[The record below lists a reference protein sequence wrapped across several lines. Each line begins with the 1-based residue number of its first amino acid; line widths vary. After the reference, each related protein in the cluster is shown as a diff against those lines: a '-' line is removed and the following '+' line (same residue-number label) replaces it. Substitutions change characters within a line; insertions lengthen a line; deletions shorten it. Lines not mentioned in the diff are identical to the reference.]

1 MKKILSYLVT
11 IIYILAIVFCLVVLI
26 KPGASIFYQK
36 TEIKPEQISCEEN
49 SCKVQY
55 NIDQTIY
62 DPSTILILE
71 DQRVLSFVSTE
82 FVRPEDNKDSYIE
95 IIIKDEASES
105 MGTGEP
111 FRFDLENHQ
120 YSIYSKPYL
129 ISRKWTGIGLG
140 LLISCFIWFL
150 VKVVIPEKKQNKHVG
165 IFALWQQTI
174 IGILNQIDHFL
185 KERRQPLAYG
195 AVNTILAAY
204 LYLFMEWLFFVTKPS
219 FMDVLPFGEKLK
231 IMFNSAF
238 ILTVFALAGL
248 LVLFLLDA
256 LYTRKVPNFF
266 HYLYN
271 TPAAFILACLVLI
284 LIDNFT
290 YTFFK
295 FGIANS
301 DIVGKIIYIH
311 LFVFVFWRILKKIEQ
326 PQEKVS
332 RLFEYRGRIIASLG
346 LIGVSIISVA
356 ASYNPEV
363 NTGGNNPGEIS
374 LVSGSY
380 PNIILLSSDGVNA
393 DNMSVY
399 GYERETTPFLDVLAE
414 SSLLSQNNF
423 TNASKSMGSETAIL
437 TGKLPLTTH
446 VIFPPNTLRGKDMY
460 QHLPGILR
468 LKGYKTISL
477 GVPYWVDANV
487 INFKNAFT
495 EVNGQVNPNETTS
508 GLFSMYGYEDS
519 RYLLRMV
526 TDRIEERLC
535 DIFFI
540 KDMPNPIDLVTQ
552 AADVTYTDE
561 EKIQKLY
568 DKLTEANQTNQSLFA
583 HVHLMDTH
591 GVTVN
596 PVIQKYSV
604 GEEQS
609 DYWMTDFYDDAI
621 LSFDARVEELVK
633 FLKDTGQYQK
643 TILIIYTDHGQ
654 QWVTNKRLPLIIHF
668 PNDDFHGI
676 LTANTQNIDIAPT
689 ILDYLNIPI
698 PEWMEG
704 NSILQNLD
712 RRRLIFSA
720 HAEGSE
726 SNSILFSSNI
736 SQDSLKQF
744 QQIGVIQCQNWFS
757 FDLKENKITQG
768 IVENYINPCPEAEL
782 DSLDEIKEALIRKL
796 TGLGYQIPE
805 F

>member
-11 IIYILAIVFCLVVLI
+11 IIYILAIVFCLIVLI
-26 KPGASIFYQK
+26 KPGASIFYK
-36 TEIKPEQISCEEN
+36 KEEIKPEQISIEEN
-49 SCKVQY
+49 SYKIQY

-62 DPSTILILE
+62 DPTTILILE
-71 DQRVLSFVSTE
+71 DQKVLNFISAE
-82 FVRPEDNKDSYIE
+82 YVRPEDNTDPYIE
-95 IIIKDEASES
+95 IIIKDTASETPD
-105 MGTGEP
+105 TGEP

-120 YSIYSKPYL
+120 YSIYIKPYL
-129 ISRKWTGIGLG
+129 ISRKWAGIGLG
-140 LLISCFIWFL
+140 VLITCFICFI
-150 VKVVIPEKKQNKHVG
+150 VKVVIPEKKKNKRIG
-165 IFALWQQTI
+165 IFPLWQQTI
-174 IGILNQIDHFL
+174 TGILSQIGHFL
-185 KERRQPLAYG
+185 KERRQPLANG

-204 LYLFMEWLFFVTKPS
+204 LYLLMEWLFFVTKPS

-238 ILTVFALAGL
+238 ILMVFALLVL
-248 LVLFLLDA
+248 LVFFLLDA
-256 LYTRKVPNFF
+256 LYTRKVSNFYR
-266 HYLYN
+266 YLYN

-311 LFVFVFWRILKKIEQ
+311 LFVFVFWRILKRIEQ
-326 PQEKVS
+326 SQEKVS
-332 RLFEYRGRIIASLG
+332 RLSEYRGKFIASIS
-346 LIGVSIISVA
+346 LIVLSIISVV
-356 ASYNPEV
+356 ASYNSEV
-363 NTGGNNPGEIS
+363 DTGGIDLGGTSLIS
-374 LVSGSY
+374 GTY
-380 PNIILLSSDGVNA
+380 PNIILLSSDGLNA

-399 GYERETTPFLDVLAE
+399 GYERETTPFLETLAD

-477 GVPYWVDANV
+477 GVPYWVDVNV
-487 INFKNAFT
+487 INFKNAFN
-495 EVNGQVNPNETTS
+495 EVNGQVNPNETDS

-519 RYLLRMV
+519 RYMLRTV
-526 TDRIEERLC
+526 IDRIEERLC

-552 AADVTYTDE
+552 TADVTYTDE
-561 EKIQKLY
+561 EKIKRLY
-568 DKLTEANQTNQSLFA
+568 DKLTEASQTNQSLFA

-591 GVTVN
+591 GEKVN
-596 PVIQKYSV
+596 PVIQRYSL
-604 GEEQS
+604 GEEQ
-609 DYWMTDFYDDAI
+609 DEDWMTDFYDDTI
-621 LSFDARVEELVK
+621 LSFDARVEELVN
-633 FLKDTGQYQK
+633 FLKNIGQYQN
-643 TILIIYTDHGQ
+643 TILVIYTDHGQ
-654 QWVTNKRLPLIIHF
+654 QWVTNRRLPMIIHF

-704 NSILQNLD
+704 NSILNNLD
-712 RRRLIFSA
+712 RTRLIFSA
-720 HAEGSE
+720 HADGGE
-726 SNSILFSSNI
+726 SSSILLPSKI
-736 SQDSLKQF
+736 SQGTLKQF
-744 QQIGVIQCQNWFS
+744 QQIGIIQCQNWFS
-757 FDLKENKITQG
+757 FDLTENKITQG
-768 IVENYINPCPEAEL
+768 IVENYINPCPETEL

-796 TGLGYQIPE
+796 TQLGYQIPD